1 MPGASSTASTATALD
16 RVRTSC
22 LALPEA
28 HEVSA
33 WGHPVFKAG
42 ARTTAKAF
50 VAIEPIKGR
59 PSVAFRL
66 APVDIDLL
74 LQRPSF
80 FATPYGRG
88 LWVSVWVDSPLDWT
102 LVARL
107 VDSSYRLVATKR
119 MLTALEAGAPA
130 PRARGAPKAP
140 VRRGQTAGR
149 R

>member
-1 MPGASSTASTATALD
+1 MPGAPTTASTERILQ
-16 RVRTSC
+16 RVRTLC
-22 LALPEA
+22 LALPET

-88 LWVSVWVDSPLDWT
+88 LWVSVWVDSPLDST
-102 LVARL
+102 LLVRL
-107 VDSSYRLVATKR
+107 VDSSYRQVALKR
-119 MLTALEAGAPA
+119 MLAALDAGAPA
-130 PRARGAPKAP
+130 SHARGAPKAA
-140 VRRGQTAGR
+140 VRRRAGK
-149 R
+149 